1 MDGRASLA
9 SAPLPGSCLQPNPA
23 AVPISVG
30 GGTGGGSPLLRPPA
44 LLLRAAAAAAAA
56 ASAAERYP
64 RTPKC
69 ARCRNH
75 GVVSALKGH
84 KRFCRWRDCL
94 CAKCMLIAE
103 RQRVMAAQVALRR
116 QQAQEENEARELQF
130 MYAGGGAAEAG
141 LAMAAAAAAANS
153 IIPGSR
159 AVSAPYEIFGADY
172 QKQKEGQKSPKYEL
186 FYNGLVS
193 RSVLQ
198 AAPSLGS
205 EAEGSD
211 TNGKQKGSAEAG
223 ETEPGRLSPSPDPP
237 SEGADSPR
245 SVTPSDVESGNE
257 CEKPKELAKV
267 MAGLP
272 GSSANHRAPIDIL
285 TKIFPSHKRD
295 KLECILADC
304 RGDVVQAIEQVLNG
318 KEQKGQGKDVAC
330 PGPDPTE
337 LQRPPHFTLAG
348 LSGGSLGTKSAFSPL
363 QSSAVF
369 GGPANLYGLNPR
381 LGVNPLRLAY
391 SSPGRGLPTFMS
403 PYVTS
408 GLMPTLP
415 FRPHMDYS
423 FPGIVRDLPY
433 FQNKEALCSSGLYSR
448 INPEKQ

>member
-1 MDGRASLA
+1 MDGRGSLPSAS
-9 SAPLPGSCLQPNPA
+9 LPGSCVPNPA
-23 AVPISVG
+23 AVPISMA
-30 GGTGGGSPLLRPPA
+30 GSSSLLRPPA

-84 KRFCRWRDCL
+84 KRFCRWRDCM

-159 AVSAPYEIFGADY
+159 AVSTPYEMFGAEY
-172 QKQKEGQKSPKYEL
+172 HNQKDGQKSPKYEL

-193 RSVLQ
+193 RSMLQ
-198 AAPSLGS
+198 PSHSLAP
-205 EAEGSD
+205 ETEGSD
-211 TNGKQKGSAEAG
+211 TNLRDKAGNAEAS
-223 ETEPGRLSPSPDPP
+223 ENESAQLSLSPDPP

-245 SVTPSDVESGNE
+245 SMSPSDGESGNE

-267 MAGLP
+267 MANLP
-272 GSSANHRAPIDIL
+272 GSSSNHRAPIDIL
-285 TKIFPSHKRD
+285 TKVFPSHKRD
-295 KLECILADC
+295 KLECILAGC
-304 RGDVVQAIEQVLNG
+304 KGNVVQAIEQVLNG
-318 KEQKGQGKDVAC
+318 KEAKAQVKDVQCTAPE
-330 PGPDPTE
+330 PGE
-337 LQRPPHFTLAG
+337 LQRHSHFTLAG

-391 SSPGRGLPTFMS
+391 SNPGRGLPTFMS

-415 FRPHMDYS
+415 FRPQIDYS
-423 FPGIVRDLPY
+423 FPGIVRDIPY
-433 FQNKEALCSSGLYSR
+433 FQNKEALCSGGLYSR

>member
-1 MDGRASLA
+1 MDGRTSLA
-9 SAPLPGSCLQPNPA
+9 SAPLPGACVQPNPA
-23 AVPISVG
+23 AVPISMAG
-30 GGTGGGSPLLRPPA
+30 SSGGSLLRPPA

-130 MYAGGGAAEAG
+130 MYAGGGATEAG
-141 LAMAAAAAAANS
+141 LAMAAVAAAANS

-159 AVSAPYEIFGADY
+159 AVSAPYEIFGAEY

-193 RSVLQ
+193 RSVVQ
-198 AAPSLGS
+198 PAPSLGS

-211 TNGKQKGSAEAG
+211 TNGRENEGNTEAAE
-223 ETEPGRLSPSPDPP
+223 TDPGQLSPSPDPP

-267 MAGLP
+267 MASLP

-285 TKIFPSHKRD
+285 TKVFPNHKRD
-295 KLECILADC
+295 KLECILANC
-304 RGDVVQAIEQVLNG
+304 KGDVVQAIEQVLNG
-318 KEQKGQGKDVAC
+318 KEQKGQGKDVEC
-330 PGPDPTE
+330 PGPDPAE
-337 LQRPPHFTLAG
+337 LQGAPHFTLTG

-369 GGPANLYGLNPR
+369 GGPANLYGLSPR

-415 FRPHMDYS
+415 FRPPMDYS

-433 FQNKEALCSSGLYSR
+433 FQNKEALCSSGLCSR

>member
-1 MDGRASLA
+1 MDGRGSLP
-9 SAPLPGSCLQPNPA
+9 SAPLPGSCVPPNPST
-23 AVPISVG
+23 VPISMAG
-30 GGTGGGSPLLRPPA
+30 GNSLLRPPA

-84 KRFCRWRDCL
+84 KRFCRWRDCM

-141 LAMAAAAAAANS
+141 LAMAAVAAAANG

-159 AVSAPYEIFGADY
+159 TVSTPYEIFGAEY

-193 RSVLQ
+193 RSILQ
-198 AAPSLGS
+198 PSHSLAS
-205 EAEGSD
+205 ETEGSD
-211 TNGKQKGSAEAG
+211 TNLRDKAGNPEALENDSAQ
-223 ETEPGRLSPSPDPP
+223 LSPSPDPP

-257 CEKPKELAKV
+257 CDKPKELAKV
-267 MAGLP
+267 MVNLP
-272 GSSANHRAPIDIL
+272 GSSSNHRAPIDIL
-285 TKIFPSHKRD
+285 TKVFPNQKRD
-295 KLECILADC
+295 KLECILANC
-304 RGDVVQAIEQVLNG
+304 KGDVVQAIEQVLNG
-318 KEQKGQGKDVAC
+318 KEQKGQVKDVDCTAAAS
-330 PGPDPTE
+330 GE
-337 LQRPPHFTLAG
+337 LQRSSQFTLAG
-348 LSGGSLGTKSAFSPL
+348 LSGSSIGTKSAFSPL

-369 GGPANLYGLNPR
+369 GAPTNLYGLNPR

-415 FRPHMDYS
+415 FRPQMDYS
-423 FPGIVRDLPY
+423 FPGIVRDIPY

>member
-1 MDGRASLA
+1 MDGRASLPSA
-9 SAPLPGSCLQPNPA
+9 SLPGSCVPPSSP
-23 AVPISVG
+23 AVPISMA
-30 GGTGGGSPLLRPPA
+30 GSNSLLRPPA

-84 KRFCRWRDCL
+84 KRFCRWRDCM

-159 AVSAPYEIFGADY
+159 SVSTPYEIFGAEY
-172 QKQKEGQKSPKYEL
+172 QKQKDGQKSPKYEL

-198 AAPSLGS
+198 PSHSLAA
-205 EAEGSD
+205 ETEGSD
-211 TNGKQKGSAEAG
+211 TNLRDKAENAEAS
-223 ETEPGRLSPSPDPP
+223 ESESAQLSPSPDPP

-245 SVTPSDVESGNE
+245 SVTPSDGESGNE
-257 CEKPKELAKV
+257 CDKPKELAKV
-267 MAGLP
+267 MANLP
-272 GSSANHRAPIDIL
+272 GSSSNHRAPIDIL
-285 TKIFPSHKRD
+285 TKVFPNHKRE
-295 KLECILADC
+295 KLDCILASC
-304 RGDVVQAIEQVLNG
+304 KGDVVQAIEQVLNG
-318 KEQKGQGKDVAC
+318 KEQKGQVKDVECTA
-330 PGPDPTE
+330 PDPGE
-337 LQRPPHFTLAG
+337 PQRPPHFTFAG
-348 LSGGSLGTKSAFSPL
+348 LSGTKSAFSPL

-415 FRPHMDYS
+415 FRPQMDYS
-423 FPGIVRDLPY
+423 FPGIVRDIPY

>member
-1 MDGRASLA
+1 MDGRASLP
-9 SAPLPGSCLQPNPA
+9 SAPLPGPCAPPSPA
-23 AVPISVG
+23 AVPISLA
-30 GGTGGGSPLLRPPA
+30 GTSSLLRPPV

-56 ASAAERYP
+56 AAERYP

-84 KRFCRWRDCL
+84 KRFCRWRDCM

-141 LAMAAAAAAANS
+141 LAMAAAAAAAS
-153 IIPGSR
+153 GLIPVSR
-159 AVSAPYEIFGADY
+159 AVSTPYEIFAAEC

-186 FYNGLVS
+186 FYNGSMS

-198 AAPSLGS
+198 PSHSLAS
-205 EAEGSD
+205 ETGGSD
-211 TNGKQKGSAEAG
+211 VNLRDKAGNLEALENDSAQF
-223 ETEPGRLSPSPDPP
+223 SPSPDPP
-237 SEGADSPR
+237 SEDADSPR
-245 SVTPSDVESGNE
+245 SVTPSDIESGSE
-257 CEKPKELAKV
+257 CDKPKELAKV
-267 MAGLP
+267 MANLP
-272 GSSANHRAPIDIL
+272 GSSSNHRAPIDIL
-285 TKIFPSHKRD
+285 TKVFPNHTRD
-295 KLECILADC
+295 KLECILANC
-304 RGDVVQAIEQVLNG
+304 KGDVVQAIEQVLNG
-318 KEQKGQGKDVAC
+318 KEQKEQVKDVEC
-330 PGPDPTE
+330 TVPDVGE
-337 LQRPPHFTLAG
+337 LQRASHFTLAG
-348 LSGGSLGTKSAFSPL
+348 LSGSSIGTKSAFSPL

-381 LGVNPLRLAY
+381 LGINPLRLAY

-415 FRPHMDYS
+415 FRPQMDYS
-423 FPGIVRDLPY
+423 FPGIVRDIPY
-433 FQNKEALCSSGLYSR
+433 FQNKESLCSGGLYSR
-448 INPEKQ
+448 MNPEKQ